1 MEIITSV
8 NDGEETEYGL
18 IINQEELD
26 VLVHLVGS
34 LTKNLEK
41 EIGYRQRI
49 TFEIYKALVKY
60 EIEEVQTTFNRIN
73 IKVQE

>member
-1 MEIITSV
+1 MEVITSV

-26 VLVHLVGS
+26 VLVNLTGS
-34 LTKNLEK
+34 LTRNLEK
-41 EIGYRQRI
+41 EIGYKPNI
-49 TFEIYKALVKY
+49 TFEMYKALVQF
-60 EIEEVQTTFNRIN
+60 ETESVQRNFKRIN